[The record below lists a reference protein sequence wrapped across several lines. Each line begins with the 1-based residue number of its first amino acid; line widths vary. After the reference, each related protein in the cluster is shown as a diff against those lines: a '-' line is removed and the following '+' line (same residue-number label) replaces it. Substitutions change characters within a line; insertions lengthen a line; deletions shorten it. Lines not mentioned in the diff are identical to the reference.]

1 MRSSK
6 AVDQRFD
13 RVEGEMKAGFAG
25 LDAKLDAK
33 FDGLQRT
40 LLQIG
45 GGLIGT
51 LMAGIVTLIALIIT
65 H

>member
-1 MRSSK
+1 
-6 AVDQRFD
+6 
-13 RVEGEMKAGFAG
+13 MKAGFAG
-25 LDAKLDAK
+25 LDAKFDAK

-40 LLQIG
+40 LFQIG

-51 LMAGIVTLIALIIT
+51 LIAGIVTLIALIIT